1 MIDADELDECFFE
14 YLENKL
20 DSNVIAELQAEC
32 DVPSMNDIRCLNQ

>member
-20 DSNVIAELQAEC
+20 DPKVVEGLQSEF
-32 DVPSMNDIRCLNQ
+32 DTQSTDNIS